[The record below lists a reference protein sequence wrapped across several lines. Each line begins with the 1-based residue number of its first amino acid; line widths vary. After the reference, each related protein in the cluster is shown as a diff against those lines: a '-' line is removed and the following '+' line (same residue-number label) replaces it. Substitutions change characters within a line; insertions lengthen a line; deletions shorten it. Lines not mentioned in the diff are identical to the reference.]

1 MNPEASSEQQNA
13 EVRAS
18 DRVDVCLPGSI
29 AIGGRVV
36 DCELVNLSLT
46 GAKLKIADY
55 LVSGSPAFLRIEEL
69 GEFPGEVIWWHNDK
83 VGFAFSCEH
92 EVIAKVVE
100 LAHAES
106 ESSDCPSSRW
116 SNRHARGIRPKPR

>member
-1 MNPEASSEQQNA
+1 MQPKASSDQQNA
-13 EVRAS
+13 EPRAS

-29 AIGGRVV
+29 VIGGRVV

-46 GAKLKIADY
+46 GANLKIADY
-55 LVSGSPAFLRIEEL
+55 LVSGSPTFLRIGEL
-69 GEFPGEVIWWHNDK
+69 GEFPGEVIWCYNHK

-92 EVIAKVVE
+92 EEIAKVVE
-100 LAHAES
+100 LAHAEL

-116 SNRHARGIRPKPR
+116 SNRHARGF